1 MELRTVLKRVATT
14 LVIAAV
20 AGPLTFGIFYFFPF
34 LGTAERWT
42 RDFRIANM
50 SPPEPQHP
58 DIVIAAITEETLSAF
73 PYRSPVDRK
82 FLADT
87 VRTIAAKG
95 AKAILIDVL
104 FDQET
109 EPEKDDALKEVL
121 AGLKI
126 PFAISYSDS
135 PTYVTDE
142 QLEYLDDYVKP
153 AWRGL
158 ADIEPDKTDGI
169 IRFVAAPR
177 TLRDGTPD
185 VPNVAARVAQ
195 LLGANIPMRQSI
207 IAWRGEPDS
216 ATAPFREFPAH
227 AVAVLPEVWFKDK
240 IVLVGA
246 NLSLTD
252 RYRTPFSIGRDVGDN
267 RLPGI
272 VIQAHI
278 LAQMLEG
285 RVAPEDRAFVPH
297 IVTLGILALIG
308 AALGSTGVPISLR
321 LGGAVATVVLL
332 WAAGWY
338 LFKGEHPLEPLVVAL
353 TGGRNL
359 LIPLIEPLVA
369 LALALWLSD
378 AWSGREERQQKKF
391 IQGVFSKYVSAE
403 LLNEIVKDPKKL
415 DLSASRRPMSLIFT
429 DVQGFTTLSE
439 KLEAAHLADVLN
451 RYLDGGCREIWK
463 YGGTINQFTGDAIYA
478 MFNAPREQPDHA
490 KLALKAALDIDAF
503 SEKFRAGEREKGVDM
518 GMTRIGVHTAEANVG
533 NFGSL
538 DRYEYKALGDAV
550 NTAARLEGLNKYFGT
565 RILITQQTRD
575 ASPEIPCRKVGGVI
589 VKGKSEPIYVYE
601 PLPPERAEDENTKL
615 YLAAFD
621 LLKAKDPGAL
631 AAFEDLCKRFP
642 DDALAEYHLDRLK
655 EGETG
660 EVFAMAEK

>member
-1 MELRTVLKRVATT
+1 MEAGAVVKRVATT
-14 LVIAAV
+14 LVIAAI
-20 AGPLTFGIFYFFPF
+20 AGSVTFGIFHFFPF

-58 DIVIAAITEETLSAF
+58 DIVVAAITEETLSSF

-87 VRTIAAKG
+87 VRAVAAKG

-109 EPEKDDALKEVL
+109 EEEKDDELREALAEL
-121 AGLKI
+121 TI
-126 PFAISYSDS
+126 PFSISYSDS

-142 QLEYLDDYVKP
+142 QLAYLDDFVKP
-153 AWRGL
+153 TWRGL

-169 IRFVAAPR
+169 IRFVPPPR
-177 TLRDGTPD
+177 HVKDGTY
-185 VPNVAARVAQ
+185 VPNVAARIAQ
-195 LLGANIPMRQSI
+195 LLGATIPEKQSI

-227 AVAVLPEVWFKDK
+227 AVRVLPEAWFKDK
-240 IVLVGA
+240 IVLIGA

-267 RLPGI
+267 RMAGI

-285 RVAPEDRAFVPH
+285 RVAPEERAFLPH
-297 IVTLGILALIG
+297 VFTLALLALIG
-308 AALGSTGVPISLR
+308 AALGSTGVPISAR
-321 LGGAVATVVLL
+321 LGGATLAVVLL

-338 LFKGEHPLEPLVVAL
+338 LFKADHPLVPLVEAM
-353 TGGRNL
+353 TGGRNVL
-359 LIPLIEPLVA
+359 VPLIEPIVA
-369 LALALWLSD
+369 LGMALWLSD

-391 IQGVFSKYVSAE
+391 IQGVFSKYVSAD

-451 RYLDGGCREIWK
+451 RC
-463 YGGTINQFTGDAIYA
+463 
-478 MFNAPREQPDHA
+478 
-490 KLALKAALDIDAF
+490 
-503 SEKFRAGEREKGVDM
+503 S
-518 GMTRIGVHTAEANVG
+518 TRP
-533 NFGSL
+533 
-538 DRYEYKALGDAV
+538 
-550 NTAARLEGLNKYFGT
+550 
-565 RILITQQTRD
+565 
-575 ASPEIPCRKVGGVI
+575 ASSPTTPSWR
-589 VKGKSEPIYVYE
+589 
-601 PLPPERAEDENTKL
+601 
-615 YLAAFD
+615 
-621 LLKAKDPGAL
+621 
-631 AAFEDLCKRFP
+631 
-642 DDALAEYHLDRLK
+642 
-655 EGETG
+655 
-660 EVFAMAEK
+660 

>member
-1 MELRTVLKRVATT
+1 MDSTVVIKRTAAA
-14 LVIAAV
+14 LVIGALAAI
-20 AGPLTFGIFYFFPF
+20 LTFGIFYFFPF
-34 LGTAERWT
+34 LGAAERWT
-42 RDFRIANM
+42 RDFRIANL

-58 DIVIAAITEETLSAF
+58 DIVIAAINEETLSSF

-82 FLADT
+82 FLSDT
-87 VRTIAAKG
+87 IKAVVSKG
-95 AKAILIDVL
+95 AKALLIDVL

-109 EPEKDDALKEVL
+109 EEEKDDALQETL
-121 AGLKI
+121 QSLKI

-142 QLEYLDDYVKP
+142 QLEYLNNYVKP
-153 AWRGL
+153 QWRGL

-169 IRFVAAPR
+169 IRFVPAPR
-177 TLRDGTPD
+177 DLKDGTH

-195 LLGANIPMRQSI
+195 LLGATVPEKQTV

-216 ATAPFREFPAH
+216 ETAPFREFPSH
-227 AVAVLPEVWFKDK
+227 AARVLPAAWFKDK
-240 IVLVGA
+240 IVLIGA
-246 NLSLTD
+246 DLSLTD
-252 RYRTPFSIGRDVGDN
+252 RYRTPFSIGRDRGDN
-267 RLPGI
+267 RMAGI

-285 RVAPEDRAFVPH
+285 RVAPEDRAFGPYL
-297 IVTLGILALIG
+297 VTLALLALIG
-308 AALGSTGVPISLR
+308 ASLGTTGVPIWAR
-321 LGGAVATVVLL
+321 FGGAVLAVVLL

-338 LFKGEHPLEPLVVAL
+338 LFKANHPFVPLVEAM

-359 LIPLIEPLVA
+359 LIPLIDPIVA
-369 LALALWLSD
+369 LGLALWLSD

-403 LLNEIVKDPKKL
+403 LLTEIVKDPKKL

-589 VKGKSEPIYVYE
+589 VKGKSEPIHVYE
-601 PLPPERAEDENTKL
+601 PLPPDRASDENTKA
-615 YLAAFD
+615 YLAAFE
-621 LLKAKDPGAL
+621 LMKAKDPGAL
-631 AAFEDLCKRFP
+631 AAFEELCKRFP
-642 DDALAEYHLDRLK
+642 DDALAEYHLERLQA
-655 EGETG
+655 GENG

>member
-1 MELRTVLKRVATT
+1 MEAQVVIKRTAAALI
-14 LVIAAV
+14 IAAL
-20 AGPLTFGIFYFFPF
+20 AALLTYGTFYFFPF
-34 LGTAERWT
+34 LGAAERWT
-42 RDFRIANM
+42 RDFRIANL

-58 DIVIAAITEETLSAF
+58 DIVIAAITEETLSSF

-82 FLADT
+82 FLSDT
-87 VRTIAAKG
+87 INAVVAKG
-95 AKAILIDVL
+95 AKALLIDVL

-109 EPEKDDALKEVL
+109 EEEKDDALQETL
-121 AGLKI
+121 QSLKI
-126 PFAISYSDS
+126 PLSISYSDS
-135 PTYVTDE
+135 PTYVTEE
-142 QLEYLDDYVKP
+142 QLEYLNNYVKP
-153 AWRGL
+153 QWRGL

-169 IRFVAAPR
+169 IRFVPAPR
-177 TLRDGTPD
+177 DLKDGTHT
-185 VPNVAARVAQ
+185 PNVAARLAQ
-195 LLGANIPMRQSI
+195 LLGAKVPDKQTV
-207 IAWRGEPDS
+207 IAWRGEPDR
-216 ATAPFREFPAH
+216 ATSPFREFPSH
-227 AVAVLPEVWFKDK
+227 AARVLPPEWFKDK
-240 IVLVGA
+240 IVLIGA
-246 NLSLTD
+246 DLSLTD

-267 RLPGI
+267 RMAGI

-285 RVAPEDRAFVPH
+285 RVAPEDRAFWPYV
-297 IVTLGILALIG
+297 VTLALLALVG
-308 AALGSTGVPISLR
+308 ASLGTTGVPISAR
-321 LGGAVATVVLL
+321 LGGALLAVVLL
-332 WAAGWY
+332 WAAGWM
-338 LFKGEHPLEPLVVAL
+338 LFKADHPFVGLVQAMSGGKNLLVPLIDPIVAL
-353 TGGRNL
+353 G
-359 LIPLIEPLVA
+359 
-369 LALALWLSD
+369 LALWLSD

-403 LLNEIVKDPKKL
+403 LLTEIVKDPKKL

-589 VKGKSEPIYVYE
+589 VKGKSEPIHVYE
-601 PLPPERAEDENTKL
+601 PLTGERANDENTKL
-615 YLAAFD
+615 YLAAFE
-621 LLKAKDPGAL
+621 LMKANDPGAL
-631 AAFEDLCKRFP
+631 AAFEDLCKRYP
-642 DDALAEYHLDRLK
+642 DDALAAYHLERLQA
-655 EGETG
+655 GETG

>member
-1 MELRTVLKRVATT
+1 MEAGAVAKRAATA
-14 LVIAAV
+14 LAVGALAAV
-20 AGPLTFGIFYFFPF
+20 LTFAIFYFFPF

-42 RDFRIANM
+42 RDFRIANL
-50 SPPEPQHP
+50 SPAEPQHP
-58 DIVIAAITEETLSAF
+58 DIVVAAIVEDTLAAF

-87 VRTIAAKG
+87 ITTIAAKG
-95 AKAILIDVL
+95 ARAILLDVL
-104 FDQET
+104 LDQET
-109 EPEKDDALKEVL
+109 EPEKDEALQEAL
-121 AGLKI
+121 AALKI
-126 PFAISYSDS
+126 PLAISYSDS
-135 PTYVTDE
+135 PTYVTE
-142 QLEYLDDYVKP
+142 AQLEYLDEFVKP
-153 AWRGL
+153 EWRGL

-169 IRFVAAPR
+169 IRFVPPPR
-177 TLRDGTPD
+177 TLKDGTPD
-185 VPNVAARVAQ
+185 VPNVAARLAQ
-195 LLGANIPMRQSI
+195 QLGAQVPKTQRV
-207 IAWRGEPDS
+207 IAWRGEPDR
-216 ATAPFREFPAH
+216 ATEPFRSFPSH
-227 AVAVLPEVWFKDK
+227 AVRVLPEAWFKDK
-240 IVLVGA
+240 IVLIGA
-246 NLSLTD
+246 DLSLTD
-252 RYRTPFSIGRDVGDN
+252 RYRTPFSVGRDEGDN
-267 RLPGI
+267 RMAGI

-285 RVAPEDRAFVPH
+285 RVAPEERAFVPH
-297 IVTLGILALIG
+297 LVTLALMALVG
-308 AALGSTGVPISLR
+308 AALGGTGVPIWAR
-321 LGGAVATVVLL
+321 LGGATLAIVGL

-338 LFKGEHPLEPLVVAL
+338 LFRAGHPLVPLVEAA
-353 TGGRNL
+353 TGAPNVL
-359 LIPLIEPLVA
+359 VPLIEPVVA
-369 LALALWLSD
+369 LGMALWLAD

-503 SEKFRAGEREKGVDM
+503 SEVFRAGERAKGVDM

-589 VKGKSEPIYVYE
+589 VKGKTEPIHVYE
-601 PLPPERAEDENTKL
+601 PLTGARATDENTKS
-615 YLAAFD
+615 YLAAFA
-621 LLKAKDPGAL
+621 LMAKSDPGAL
-631 AAFEDLCKRFP
+631 AAFEDHCKRFP
-642 DDALAEYHLDRLK
+642 DDALGEYHLDRLRA
-655 EGETG
+655 GETG

>member
-1 MELRTVLKRVATT
+1 MEAAAVVKRVATT
-14 LVIAAV
+14 LVIAAI
-20 AGPLTFGIFYFFPF
+20 AGSVTFGIFYFFPF

-58 DIVIAAITEETLSAF
+58 DIVVAAITEETLSSF

-87 VRTIAAKG
+87 VRAIAAKG

-109 EPEKDDALKEVL
+109 EEDKDDELREALAEL
-121 AGLKI
+121 TI
-126 PFAISYSDS
+126 PFSISYSDS

-142 QLEYLDDYVKP
+142 QLAYLDDFVKP

-169 IRFVAAPR
+169 IRFVPPPR
-177 TLRDGTPD
+177 HVKDGTY

-195 LLGANIPMRQSI
+195 LLGATIPDKQSI

-216 ATAPFREFPAH
+216 ATQPFREFPAH
-227 AVAVLPEVWFKDK
+227 AVRVLPEAWFKNK

-267 RLPGI
+267 RMAGI

-278 LAQMLEG
+278 LAQMLEM
-285 RVAPEDRAFVPH
+285 RVAPEERAFVPH
-297 IVTLGILALIG
+297 LVTLALLALIG
-308 AALGSTGVPISLR
+308 AALGSTGVPISVR
-321 LGGAVATVVLL
+321 LGGATLAVVLL

-338 LFKGEHPLEPLVVAL
+338 LFKADHPFVPLVEAM

-359 LIPLIEPLVA
+359 LVPLIEPIVA
-369 LALALWLSD
+369 LGMALWLSD

-490 KLALKAALDIDAF
+490 KLALKAALDIDTF
-503 SEKFRAGEREKGVDM
+503 SEAFRAGEREKGVDM

-589 VKGKSEPIYVYE
+589 VKGKSEPIHVFE
-601 PLPPERAEDENTKL
+601 PLTGARANDENTKL
-615 YLAAFD
+615 YLAAFE
-621 LLKAKDPGAL
+621 LLKAKDPAAL
-631 AAFEDLCKRFP
+631 AAFEDLAQRYP
-642 DDALAEYHLDRLK
+642 DDALAEYHLDRLR

>member
-1 MELRTVLKRVATT
+1 MEAGAVVKRVATT
-14 LVIAAV
+14 LVIAAI
-20 AGPLTFGIFYFFPF
+20 AGSVTFGIFHFFPF

-58 DIVIAAITEETLSAF
+58 DIVVAAITEETLSSF

-87 VRTIAAKG
+87 VRAVAAKG

-109 EPEKDDALKEVL
+109 EEEKDDELREALAEL
-121 AGLKI
+121 TI
-126 PFAISYSDS
+126 PFSISYSDS

-142 QLEYLDDYVKP
+142 QLAYLDDFVKP

-169 IRFVAAPR
+169 IRFVPPPR
-177 TLRDGTPD
+177 HVKDGTY
-185 VPNVAARVAQ
+185 VPNVAARIAQ
-195 LLGANIPMRQSI
+195 LLGATIPEKQSI

-227 AVAVLPEVWFKDK
+227 AVRVLPEAWFKDK
-240 IVLVGA
+240 IVLIGA

-267 RLPGI
+267 RMAGI

-285 RVAPEDRAFVPH
+285 RVAPEERAFVPH
-297 IVTLGILALIG
+297 LVTLALLALIG
-308 AALGSTGVPISLR
+308 AALGSTGVPISAR
-321 LGGAVATVVLL
+321 LGGATLAVVLL

-338 LFKGEHPLEPLVVAL
+338 LFKADHPFVPLVEAM
-353 TGGRNL
+353 TGGRNVL
-359 LIPLIEPLVA
+359 VPLIEPIVA
-369 LALALWLSD
+369 LGMALWLSD

-391 IQGVFSKYVSAE
+391 IQGVFSKYVSAD

-490 KLALKAALDIDAF
+490 KLALKAALDIDTF
-503 SEKFRAGEREKGVDM
+503 SEAFRAGERAKGVDM

-589 VKGKSEPIYVYE
+589 VKGKSEPIHVYE
-601 PLPPERAEDENTKL
+601 PLTGARADDDNTKR
-615 YLAAFD
+615 YLAAFE
-621 LLKAKDPGAL
+621 LMKAKDPAAL
-631 AAFEDLCKRFP
+631 AAFEDLCRRYP

>member
-1 MELRTVLKRVATT
+1 MDTQVVIKRTAAA
-14 LVIAAV
+14 LVIGLLAAV
-20 AGPLTFGIFYFFPF
+20 LTFGIFYFFPF

-42 RDFRIANM
+42 RDFRIANL

-58 DIVIAAITEETLSAF
+58 DIVVAAINEETLSSF

-87 VRTIAAKG
+87 VRIIAAKG
-95 AKAILIDVL
+95 AKAMLIDVL

-109 EPEKDDALKEVL
+109 EPEKDEALQEVL
-121 AGLKI
+121 QSLKI

-142 QLEYLDDYVKP
+142 QLEYLNDFVKP

-169 IRFVAAPR
+169 IRFVPAPR
-177 TLRDGTPD
+177 DLKDGTH

-195 LLGANIPMRQSI
+195 LLGATIPEKQSI

-216 ATAPFREFPAH
+216 ATAPFREFPSH
-227 AVAVLPEVWFKDK
+227 AAAVLPEAWFKDK

-267 RLPGI
+267 RMAGI

-285 RVAPEDRAFVPH
+285 RVAPEDRAFGPYVF
-297 IVTLGILALIG
+297 TLVLLALIG
-308 AALGSTGVPISLR
+308 AALGTTGVPIWAR
-321 LGGAVATVVLL
+321 FGGAVVTVVAL
-332 WAAGWY
+332 WAAGWI
-338 LFKGEHPLEPLVVAL
+338 LFKADHPFVGLVELL
-353 TGGRNL
+353 TGGKNV
-359 LIPLIEPLVA
+359 LIPLIDPVVA
-369 LALALWLSD
+369 LGMALWLSD

-503 SEKFRAGEREKGVDM
+503 SEVFRAGERAKGVDM

-589 VKGKSEPIYVYE
+589 VKGKSEPIHVYE
-601 PLPPERAEDENTKL
+601 PLPADRANDENTKL
-615 YLAAFD
+615 YLAAFE
-621 LLKAKDPGAL
+621 LMKAKDPGAL
-631 AAFEDLCKRFP
+631 AAFEDLCKRYP

>member
-1 MELRTVLKRVATT
+1 MEAGAVLKRVATT
-14 LVIAAV
+14 LVIAAI
-20 AGPLTFGIFYFFPF
+20 AGSLTFGIFYFFPF

-42 RDFRIANM
+42 RDFRIANL

-58 DIVIAAITEETLSAF
+58 DIVVAAITEETLSAF

-87 VRTIAAKG
+87 IRIVAEKG

-109 EPEKDDALKEVL
+109 EEEKDDALREAL
-121 AGLKI
+121 ADLKI
-126 PFAISYSDS
+126 PFSISYSDS

-142 QLEYLDDYVKP
+142 QLAYLDDFVKP

-169 IRFVAAPR
+169 IRFVPPPR
-177 TLRDGTPD
+177 TVKDGTY

-195 LLGANIPMRQSI
+195 LLGAKIPDKQSI

-216 ATAPFREFPAH
+216 ATQPFREFPSH
-227 AVAVLPEVWFKDK
+227 AVRVLPETWFRDK

-267 RLPGI
+267 RMAGI

-297 IVTLGILALIG
+297 LVTLAILALIG
-308 AALGSTGVPISLR
+308 AALGSTGVPIWAR
-321 LGGAVATVVLL
+321 LGGATLAVVLM

-338 LFKGEHPLEPLVVAL
+338 LFKANHPFVPLVEAL

-359 LIPLIEPLVA
+359 LVPLIEPIVA
-369 LALALWLSD
+369 LGLSLWLSD
-378 AWSGREERQQKKF
+378 AWSGRAERQQKKF

-503 SEKFRAGEREKGVDM
+503 SEVFRAGERAKGVDM

-589 VKGKSEPIYVYE
+589 VKGKSEPIHVYE
-601 PLPPERAEDENTKL
+601 PLTGERATDENTKL
-615 YLAAFD
+615 YLAAFE
-621 LLKAKDPGAL
+621 LMKAKDPGAL
-631 AAFEDLCKRFP
+631 AAFEDLCRRYP
-642 DDALAEYHLDRLK
+642 DDALAEYHLDRLRA
-655 EGETG
+655 GETG

>member
-1 MELRTVLKRVATT
+1 MDTAAVFKRVATT
-14 LVIAAV
+14 LAIAAI
-20 AGPLTFGIFYFFPF
+20 AGSVTFGIFHFFPF

-50 SPPEPQHP
+50 SPPESQHP
-58 DIVIAAITEETLSAF
+58 DIVVAAITEETLSSF

-82 FLADT
+82 FLADA
-87 VRTIAAKG
+87 VRAIAAKG

-109 EPEKDDALKEVL
+109 EEEKDDELREALAEL
-121 AGLKI
+121 TI
-126 PFAISYSDS
+126 PFSISYSDS

-142 QLEYLDDYVKP
+142 QLAYLDDFVKP

-169 IRFVAAPR
+169 IRFVPPPR
-177 TLRDGTPD
+177 TVKDGTY

-195 LLGANIPMRQSI
+195 LLGATIPYKQSI

-227 AVAVLPEVWFKDK
+227 AVRVLPEAWFKDK

-267 RLPGI
+267 RMAGI

-285 RVAPEDRAFVPH
+285 RVAPEERAFVPH
-297 IVTLGILALIG
+297 LVTLALLALIG
-308 AALGSTGVPISLR
+308 AALGSTGVPIWAR
-321 LGGAVATVVLL
+321 MAGAALAVVLL

-338 LFKGEHPLEPLVVAL
+338 LFKADHPFVPLVEAM
-353 TGGRNL
+353 TGGRNVL
-359 LIPLIEPLVA
+359 VPLIEPIVA
-369 LALALWLSD
+369 LGMALWLSD

-391 IQGVFSKYVSAE
+391 IQGVFSKYVSAD

-490 KLALKAALDIDAF
+490 KLALKAALDIDTF
-503 SEKFRAGEREKGVDM
+503 SEAFRAGERAKGVDM

-589 VKGKSEPIYVYE
+589 VKGKSEPIHVYE
-601 PLPPERAEDENTKL
+601 PLTGARATDENTQL
-615 YLAAFD
+615 YLAAFE
-621 LLKAKDPGAL
+621 LMKAKDPAAL
-631 AAFEDLCKRFP
+631 AAFEDLCKRYP